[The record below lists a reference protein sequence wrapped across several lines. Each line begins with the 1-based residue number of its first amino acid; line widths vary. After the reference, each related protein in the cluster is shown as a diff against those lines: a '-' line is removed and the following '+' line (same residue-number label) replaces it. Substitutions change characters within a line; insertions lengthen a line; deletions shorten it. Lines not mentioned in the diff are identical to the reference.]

1 MSDKLQFV
9 ARLKLVG
16 LHTALLPRDF
26 AAIAQKQFDQLTLAL
41 AESVEYAFIPNSF
54 SLIDQKAAA
63 MIRPTHFEG
72 RRIKQKCNL
81 QGLFGTFLLTS

>member
-9 ARLKLVG
+9 AKLKLVG
-16 LHTALLPRDF
+16 HQTASLPRDF

-41 AESVEYAFIPNSF
+41 AESVEYSFNPSSF

-63 MIRPTHFEG
+63 MIRPTHFEAG
-72 RRIKQKCNL
+72 ALNKNVTHRACL
-81 QGLFGTFLLTS
+81 ELFC